1 MWKEFWRA
9 HDAIANA
16 KTIPEQ
22 IFTFQNMI
30 LLVEFGVWVAVSP
43 TAAAVAHCHAF
54 QKMRE
59 IKQFVSKYYF
69 SVVAGINFC
78 FQEQ

>member
-1 MWKEFWRA
+1 
-9 HDAIANA
+9 
-16 KTIPEQ
+16 
-22 IFTFQNMI
+22 MI
-30 LLVEFGVWVAVSP
+30 LLVEFGVWVAGSP